1 MVERRWEGFAP
12 LTGIAAVVLWYA
24 SLAIFE
30 GVTNPPTENATP
42 ETALAFFRDEDAG
55 IFASSFLFALGSLF
69 FMWFVGSLRAAL
81 VAAEGGVARLANIAF
96 GAGLVFGAMTL
107 LFALPP
113 SVGAF
118 SEETIGPSAAEAL
131 WYLDDVFAVAAQF
144 TAVPFLAATGLVA
157 WRTGV
162 LPRWLA
168 VASFVVAAVLLLAP
182 IGGIFA
188 LAFGVPLWTVATS
201 VVLWRR
207 A

>member
-1 MVERRWEGFAP
+1 VAARLDRSAP
-12 LTGIAAVVLWYA
+12 LAGVAAVILWYA
-24 SLAIFE
+24 SLSVFE
-30 GVTNPPTENATP
+30 GVTNPPTDDATA
-42 ETALAFFRDEDAG
+42 ETALAYFQDEDAG

-69 FMWFVGSLRAAL
+69 FIWFVGSLRAAL
-81 VAAEGGVARLANIAF
+81 AAAEGGVGRVTNIAF
-96 GAGLVFGAMTL
+96 GAGLVFAAMTL

-131 WYLDDVFAVAAQF
+131 WDLDDVFAVAAQF
-144 TAVPFLAATGLVA
+144 AAVPLLLATGLVA

-168 VASFVVAAVLLLAP
+168 ALSFAVAAVLLLAP

-188 LAFGVPLWTVATS
+188 LALGVPLWTVATS
-201 VVLWRR
+201 LVLWRR

>member
-1 MVERRWEGFAP
+1 MAERRWERVAP
-12 LTGIAAVVLWYA
+12 LSGVAAVVLWYA

-30 GVTNPPTENATP
+30 GVTNPPTEDATP
-42 ETALAFFRDEDAG
+42 ETALAYFREEDAG
-55 IFASSFLFALGSLF
+55 IFASSFLFLLGSLF

-81 VAAEGGVARLANIAF
+81 VAAEGGVARVSHISF
-96 GAGLVFGAMTL
+96 GAGLVFAAFTL

-118 SEETIGPSAAEAL
+118 SEETIGPAAAEAL
-131 WYLDDVFAVAAQF
+131 WYLDDVFAVGAQF
-144 TAVPFLAATGLVA
+144 AAVPLLVASGLVA

-162 LPRWLA
+162 LPRWLSA
-168 VASFVVAAVLLLAP
+168 LSLVIAAVLLLAP
-182 IGGIFA
+182 LGGIFA
-188 LAFGVPLWTVATS
+188 LAFGVPLWTVVTS